1 MLLTC
6 PSCSDVFE
14 VAEENLGPRG
24 GAVFQCPRCG
34 KLVSIRD
41 TAITAPSPE
50 ATVPFDSG
58 TRAPGDGRKRSAQ
71 ILVLDGP
78 GQGEIYPVRERVTT
92 IGGAN
97 GRADVKLRDPKV
109 ADMHA
114 SIDWDGATFKVRVVA
129 PHDLVV
135 GGKSVS
141 DATLRGQ
148 SVLKIG
154 DTKLMLTVSS

>member
-34 KLVSIRD
+34 KLVAIRD
-41 TAITAPSPE
+41 ATVAGPSPD

-58 TRAPGDGRKRSAQ
+58 TRAPGDGKKRSAQ
-71 ILVLDGP
+71 VLVLDGP
-78 GQGEIYPVRERVTT
+78 GQGEIFLLRERVTT
-92 IGGAN
+92 VGGFK

-109 ADMHA
+109 ADSHA
-114 SIDWDGATFKVRVVA
+114 TIDWDGATFRVRVIA
-129 PHDLVV
+129 PHDLVI
-135 GGKSVS
+135 GGKQV
-141 DATLRGQ
+141 AEPTLRGQ
-148 SVLKIG
+148 SVFKVG
-154 DTKLMLTVSS
+154 DTKLMLTVSA